1 MDTSVFTIFPLRTF
15 LPCSQSHVFSFR
27 IGSINNQLGSRMTV
41 HRIMHL
47 VLNLFEKCTR
57 SWCIDIII
65 NTGGIYISEFL
76 IKASFTQPYLPN
88 FGKQMFKIILS
99 DKRAILHSFLVYHIS
114 TNSKL
119 AKHICTP
126 LPELCG
132 TSTIN
137 PIANTNDSIKIIEF
151 STYDL
156 LDVHLPPEQPRNT
169 RFVTTCTNSPLSYI
183 FFK

>member
-1 MDTSVFTIFPLRTF
+1 
-15 LPCSQSHVFSFR
+15 
-27 IGSINNQLGSRMTV
+27 MTV

-151 STYDL
+151 QLTIYLTFTFHLNNREILGCYHLYQLST
-156 LDVHLPPEQPRNT
+156 
-169 RFVTTCTNSPLSYI
+169 FIYI
-183 FFK
+183 FQVKSDIICGAVK